1 MNKINGLQEYIIV
14 QQCES
19 QLSISIMDQ
28 TYYQSSNDDD
38 TGHLIWNCCIAWHG
52 SKLFS
57 FLHNEELK

>member
-19 QLSISIMDQ
+19 QLSIQMMHQ

-38 TGHLIWNCCIAWHG
+38 TGHLIWNCCVGWHG
-52 SKLFS
+52 SKFFL